1 MVGCSLQFI
10 HHCFP
15 NYSMISLTQIVIN
28 PKTHSSFVHQCCQVP
43 NVFGCCWFGNDS
55 GQVSAES
62 ESAEDIGHDATVDEE
77 DEEEEEEVLVEE
89 DQIIHQ
95 VGFLFGSNR
104 NPSKCYRYLFF
115 KHRPLGIIMCLL
127 PNRFYC
133 YIVKV
138 HFKYL

>member
-1 MVGCSLQFI
+1 
-10 HHCFP
+10 
-15 NYSMISLTQIVIN
+15 MISLTHVVLYPFHFYYMN
-28 PKTHSSFVHQCCQVP
+28 VAKKVP
-43 NVFGCCWFGNDS
+43 NAFCSFLWGDYI

-133 YIVKV
+133 YIFKV